1 MLEAYVEHFKY
12 GDVEKHKESQKYWIK
27 DVGPIVETDIGY
39 IETYLDPLGARA
51 EFEGFVAVV
60 DKIVSQKF
68 NTLVDRAED
77 LIKDLPWD
85 KEFEKDKFSKPDFT
99 NLDIIT
105 FACSGTPIG
114 INIPNYDDIRMN
126 VGFKNVNLG
135 NVYPKRTAQN
145 VQFLKES
152 DVQHMVKYAN
162 DALLLI
168 VALHELLGHGT
179 GKLLTKNVETGEL
192 NYPADLKNPFTG
204 GDITTAYLSTETWS
218 QKFGKMHSGYEECR
232 ADSVALYLMHY
243 DEPYNIF
250 FAEKQQEWDDIHY
263 CGWLDMLWG
272 GVRGLMYYNTEQKQ
286 WGQAHIEAAW
296 VIFQAVREGDPS
308 IITFEFTKKDDKDY
322 FIMHIDRDKLRTTGH
337 KALSDFLSKLHTYKC
352 LGDYE
357 TAKEFFAHYT
367 QVDDEMLKI
376 RDIVIANKLPRR
388 LELQPNLFKQDDGQ
402 IVYKDYPESFEGIID
417 SYCERYA
424 GDFQKDVYDEW
435 AKDVDHFRYPVV

>member
-1 MLEAYVEHFKY
+1 
-12 GDVEKHKESQKYWIK
+12 
-27 DVGPIVETDIGY
+27 
-39 IETYLDPLGARA
+39 
-51 EFEGFVAVV
+51 
-60 DKIVSQKF
+60 
-68 NTLVDRAED
+68 
-77 LIKDLPWD
+77 
-85 KEFEKDKFSKPDFT
+85 
-99 NLDIIT
+99 
-105 FACSGTPIG
+105 
-114 INIPNYDDIRMN
+114 
-126 VGFKNVNLG
+126 
-135 NVYPKRTAQN
+135 
-145 VQFLKES
+145 
-152 DVQHMVKYAN
+152 
-162 DALLLI
+162 
-168 VALHELLGHGT
+168 
-179 GKLLTKNVETGEL
+179 
-192 NYPADLKNPFTG
+192 
-204 GDITTAYLSTETWS
+204 
-218 QKFGKMHSGYEECR
+218 MHSGYEECR